1 MKPNLAER
9 KQVTPSSIPHTRAW
23 GIALAVATAVISGFA
38 IFFNSYGVA
47 AWRDAGASTATYTTA
62 KNIVA
67 AALLGGL
74 LFVLSRR
81 SSEEG
86 FTRPTSRRQ
95 WLGLGAVGLIGGS
108 IPFLLFFEGLARA
121 TSTQAAFIHKSLL
134 IWVVILAVPLLRE
147 HLSWPHVAA
156 IGLLIGGQFVLA
168 GGVTDLGLGVGEA
181 MILAATLLWS
191 VEVVAAKK
199 LLGGL
204 SPLTVGTARMG
215 LGIVVLVG
223 YCIATG
229 AFAGLGRLGWDQWFW
244 ALFAGSILSAYVA
257 TWYGGLARAR
267 AVDVT
272 AVLVFGAVITA
283 ALRSGVRGTALA
295 PRGLGLVLITAGT
308 VLVVASRRSEMPSP

>member
-1 MKPNLAER
+1 MKLLGEKTSFAP
-9 KQVTPSSIPHTRAW
+9 PPIPRTRGW

-47 AWRDAGASTATYTTA
+47 AWREAGASTATYTTA
-62 KNIVA
+62 KNLVA

-74 LFVLSRR
+74 LFAMSQRR
-81 SSEEG
+81 SEDG
-86 FTRPTSRRQ
+86 FTRPTSRWQ

-134 IWVVILAVPLLRE
+134 IWVVILAVPLLGER
-147 HLSWPHVAA
+147 LSWPHIGA
-156 IGLLIGGQFVLA
+156 IALLVWGQVVLA
-168 GGVTDLGLGVGEA
+168 GGITDLGIGTGEA

-191 VEVVAAKK
+191 IEVVIAKR

-215 LGIVVLVG
+215 LGIIVLAG
-223 YCIATG
+223 YVIATG
-229 AFAGLGRLGWDQWFW
+229 AFAGMGQLGWEQWFW
-244 ALFAGSILSAYVA
+244 ALFTGLILTGYVA
-257 TWYGGLARAR
+257 TWYGGLARAQ

-283 ALRSGVRGTALA
+283 VLRSGVQGIDLA
-295 PRGLGLVLITAGT
+295 PQAFGLVLIGVGTA
-308 VLVVASRRSEMPSP
+308 VLLIGARRRELARL